1 MTDSEGQTRSG
12 ICNPNQDDS
21 LPSSKSRCFWM
32 TCPSKSQLNLSAS
45 VPKPFCL
52 RHRLAFS
59 CSLTKRREQPAQ
71 RETFVFSFVRQNRL
85 WLCVTFY
92 LKAAEPLKVNTP
104 QRWQVCSSQRRTR
117 GSLQTWRTGRSCS
130 LASPSQARSPSPYG
144 QSWREGRDDTAGAK
158 YEYVCVVFSVCDSE
172 GRRELRNK
180 SSSAA
185 ISQVLQ

>member
-1 MTDSEGQTRSG
+1 MPTNDWFRRTDKVWNLESKSG
-12 ICNPNQDDS
+12 R
-21 LPSSKSRCFWM
+21 LPSQLKIPLLLDDMPKQIPAKSVGLC
-32 TCPSKSQLNLSAS
+32 
-45 VPKPFCL
+45 PKPFCL

-117 GSLQTWRTGRSCS
+117 GSLQTWRTGRLCS
-130 LASPSQARSPSPYG
+130 LASPSQARSPFLYG
-144 QSWREGRDDTAGAK
+144 QSWREGRDDTTGAK
-158 YEYVCVVFSVCDSE
+158 HE
-172 GRRELRNK
+172 
-180 SSSAA
+180 
-185 ISQVLQ
+185 